1 MAIDK
6 LTIDTPEQVPL
17 EFMLAGIGSRFMAAF
32 LDILIEAVVYLA
44 LFLLTLLWWSS
55 GWLTGSRSIWW
66 SALISLVAFCLNW
79 GYYAVFEALWKGQ
92 TPGKRWAG
100 IRVIKDSGR
109 PITVF
114 EAISRNLIRFV
125 DFLPLFYGIGVITML
140 LNQKHRRLGDYVAGT
155 LVVA

>member
-32 LDILIEAVVYLA
+32 LDILIELLVYLA
-44 LFLLTLLWWSS
+44 LILLTLLWWRS

-66 SALISLVAFCLNW
+66 EALISLVRFASTGAITPCLRRS
-79 GYYAVFEALWKGQ
+79 
-92 TPGKRWAG
+92 GKARHRASAWAG

-109 PITVF
+109 PINVF

-125 DFLPLFYGIGVITML
+125 DFCLCFTGS
-140 LNQKHRRLGDYVAGT
+140 A
-155 LVVA
+155 